1 MKINFVKIFLILIA
15 LSLPFLALSQ
25 EEVLVGKKHNKGR
38 LTVYWGWNRAMFT
51 HSDIHFNGSD
61 HDFTLSKVVAFDRPT
76 KFAADPY
83 FNPALITIPQT
94 NFRIGYFISDKWEI
108 SFGVDHMKYVM
119 VQDQIVKING
129 YINSPENE
137 YNGVYENEDIVLTE
151 DFLTFEHTD
160 GLNYGNIEI
169 NRFENLVQFNNFS
182 KVDIDINVLGGL
194 GAGLLVPKSN
204 VQLFGENRNDSF
216 HLAGWGLSAK
226 LGLNLTFWNYF
237 FLQTELKGG
246 FIDLPNIITSTRNDY
261 QANQN
266 FFYTQWNFVFGGSF
280 PLIKQHKEK

>member
-1 MKINFVKIFLILIA
+1 MKKLILFIA
-15 LSLPFLALSQ
+15 LFLPVLAISQ
-25 EEVLVGKKHNKGR
+25 EVIEVEKKNNKGK
-38 LTVYWGWNRAMFT
+38 LTLYWGWNRGMFSN
-51 HSDIHFNGSD
+51 SDIHFKGSD

-76 KFAADPY
+76 TFAADPY

-94 NFRIGYFISDKWEI
+94 NFRIGYFFHSKWEI

-119 VQDQIVKING
+119 LQDQVVKISG

-137 YNGVYENEDIVLTE
+137 YNGTYNNEDISLSE

-169 NRFENLVQFNNFS
+169 NRFENLVQFNRFS
-182 KVDIDINVLGGL
+182 KLNIDINFLGGL

-204 VQLFGENRNDSF
+204 VQLFGENRNDTF
-216 HLAGWGLSAK
+216 HLAGWGMSAK
-226 LGLNLTFWNYF
+226 IGLNVTFWNYF

-246 FIDLPNIITSTRNDY
+246 FIDLPNVITSTRNDY
-261 QANQN
+261 QADQN
-266 FFYTQWNFVFGGSF
+266 FFFTQWNFVFGGSI
-280 PLIKQHKEK
+280 PLIKHNK